1 MQSPNNSLP
10 DGLPMP
16 QRLFSVI
23 TVSLGVTLAVMDGTI
38 VNVALP
44 SMAQALSITDAQS
57 IWIVNSYQLTIIMLL
72 LAMSAIGEIYS
83 YRRLYVAGLSI
94 FTLAS
99 LCCGLSTG
107 FQSLVLGRL
116 LQGVGA
122 AAMMSIN
129 MTLLRLSYPKR
140 LLGKGIGW
148 NATIVAL
155 ASVAGPS
162 LAALILSTAH
172 WRWLFLI
179 NIPIGLIGLILGCR
193 NLPKNVVKLSERRFP
208 RVDVVLNALFF
219 GSIILALEGI
229 SHGFDLWTIGGL
241 ILLALLVGYAYLH
254 RQLHMRYP
262 LLPIDL
268 LRIPLF
274 SLSVVTS
281 IASFTSQMLAMVA
294 VPFFFQQQLGLTG
307 AETGMLFTAWPVVIM
322 FAAPL
327 AGSLIGKVHAGLL
340 GGIGLALLTLGTGS
354 LALLTPDATH
364 LDIIWRLMLCGM
376 GFGLF
381 QSPNN
386 NILMTSAPPARSG
399 SASGM
404 LAMARLTGQTTGAT
418 LVALFFGLLGS
429 QAPRAALFTAALVS
443 LLACLLS
450 LSRLKLKS
458 GPKA

>member
-1 MQSPNNSLP
+1 MNNIEQT

-16 QRLFSVI
+16 RRVISII

-44 SMAQALSITDAQS
+44 SMAEALSISAADS

-83 YRRLYVAGLSI
+83 YRRLYIAGLSI

-107 FQSLVLGRL
+107 FHSLVLGRL
-116 LQGVGA
+116 LQGMGA

-129 MTLLRLSYPKR
+129 MTLLKLSYPKR
-140 LLGKGIGW
+140 FLGKGIGL

-162 LAALILSTAH
+162 LAALILSHTD

-179 NIPIGLIGLILGCR
+179 NIPLGLIGVTIGWKS
-193 NLPKNVVKLSERRFP
+193 LPKNIVKLSERRFP
-208 RVDVVLNALFF
+208 RTDVVLNALFF
-219 GSIILALEGI
+219 GSIILALEGS
-229 SHGFDLWTIGGL
+229 SHGFNGWTIGGL
-241 ILLALLVGYAYLH
+241 AFAAMSVGYIYLH
-254 RQLHMRYP
+254 RQLHLRYP

-274 SLSVVTS
+274 SMSVVTS
-281 IASFTSQMLAMVA
+281 ISSFTSQMLAMVSI
-294 VPFFFQQQLGLTG
+294 PFFFQHNLNLTS
-307 AETGMLFTAWPVVIM
+307 AETGMLFTAWPVAIM
-322 FAAPL
+322 VAAPL
-327 AGSLIGKVHAGLL
+327 AGSLIGKVHAGIL
-340 GGIGLALLTLGTGS
+340 GGIGLASLTLGTAT
-354 LALLTPDATH
+354 LAMLTTDATH
-364 LDIIWRLMLCGM
+364 FDIIWRLMLCGF

-404 LAMARLTGQTTGAT
+404 LAMARLTGQTLGAT
-418 LVALFFGLLGS
+418 IVALFFGLFDAT
-429 QAPRAALFTAALVS
+429 APQAALWTAALVS
-443 LLACLLS
+443 LFACLLS
-450 LSRLKLKS
+450 LSRLKIKNS
-458 GPKA
+458 

>member
-1 MQSPNNSLP
+1 MDLNNSNENT

-16 QRLFSVI
+16 RRIFSI
-23 TVSLGVTLAVMDGTI
+23 LTVSLGVTLAVMDGTI

-44 SMAQALSITDAQS
+44 SMADALDISAADS
-57 IWIVNSYQLTIIMLL
+57 IWIVNSYQLAIIMLL

-83 YRRLYVAGLSI
+83 YRRLYTVGLGV

-99 LCCGLSTG
+99 LCCGISTG
-107 FQSLVLGRL
+107 FHSLVLGRL

-129 MTLLRLSYPKR
+129 MTLLKLSYPKR
-140 LLGKGIGW
+140 FLGKGIGL

-162 LAALILSTAH
+162 LAALILANTD

-179 NIPIGLIGLILGCR
+179 NIPLGIIGLILGW
-193 NLPKNVVKLSERRFP
+193 NSLPKNLVKLSERRFP
-208 RVDVVLNALFF
+208 RMDVVLNALFF
-219 GSIILALEGI
+219 GSIVLALEGF
-229 SHGFDLWTIGGL
+229 SHGLNGWTIGGL
-241 ILLALLVGYAYLH
+241 AVMAILVGYIYIH
-254 RQLHMRYP
+254 RQLHLRYP

-268 LRIPLF
+268 LRVPLF
-274 SLSVVTS
+274 SMSVVTS
-281 IASFTSQMLAMVA
+281 ISSFTSQMLAMVSI
-294 VPFFFQQQLGLTG
+294 PFFFQNRLGLSS
-307 AETGMLFTAWPVVIM
+307 AETGMLFTAWPVAIM
-322 FAAPL
+322 AAAPL
-327 AGSLIGKVHAGLL
+327 AGSLIGKIHAGIL
-340 GGIGLALLTLGTGS
+340 GGIGLAS
-354 LALLTPDATH
+354 LAVGTSTLAMLTQDASQT
-364 LDIIWRLMLCGM
+364 DIIWRLMLCGF

-386 NILMTSAPPARSG
+386 NILMTSAPQARSG

-418 LVALFFGLLGS
+418 LVALFFGLFGMD
-429 QAPRAALFTAALVS
+429 APLASLWTAAAVS

-450 LSRLKLKS
+450 VSRLKIKD
-458 GPKA
+458 

>member
-1 MQSPNNSLP
+1 MSTPGEY

-16 QRLFSVI
+16 RRVLSVI

-44 SMAQALSITDAQS
+44 SMAEALSISAADS
-57 IWIVNSYQLTIIMLL
+57 IWIVNGYQLSIIMLL
-72 LAMSAIGEIYS
+72 LAMSSIGEIYS

-107 FQSLVLGRL
+107 FHSLVLGRL

-122 AAMMSIN
+122 AGMMAIN
-129 MTLLRLSYPKR
+129 MTLLKLSYPKR
-140 LLGKGIGW
+140 LLGKGIGL
-148 NATIVAL
+148 NATIVAM

-162 LAALILSTAH
+162 LAALILAH
-172 WRWLFLI
+172 FDWRWLFLI
-179 NIPIGLIGLILGCR
+179 NIPLGVVGLLVGWKS
-193 NLPKNVVKLSERRFP
+193 LPKNIVKLADRRFP

-219 GSIILALEGI
+219 GSIILSLEGS
-229 SHGFDLWTIGGL
+229 SHGLNGWTIGGL
-241 ILLALLVGYAYLH
+241 AVIAVIVGWVYLH
-254 RQLHMRYP
+254 RQLHVRYP

-274 SLSVVTS
+274 SMSVLTS
-281 IASFTSQMLAMVA
+281 VSSFTSQMLAMVSI
-294 VPFFFQQQLGLTG
+294 PFFFQHSLGLTNS
-307 AETGMLFTAWPVVIM
+307 ETGMLFTAWPVAIM
-322 FAAPL
+322 VAAPT
-327 AGSLIGKVHAGLL
+327 AGSLIGRVHAGIL
-340 GGIGLALLTLGTGS
+340 GGIGLALLTIGTGS
-354 LALLTPDATH
+354 LALLDIDASH
-364 LDIIWRLMLCGM
+364 LDIIWRLMLCGF

-386 NILMTSAPPARSG
+386 NILMTSAPPTRSG

-418 LVALFFGLLGS
+418 LVALYFGLFGSMAPKIALG
-429 QAPRAALFTAALVS
+429 TAAVVS

-450 LSRLKLKS
+450 LSRLKIMK
-458 GPKA
+458 

>member
-1 MQSPNNSLP
+1 MNNQNSAEYP

-16 QRLFSVI
+16 RRVFSII

-44 SMAQALSITDAQS
+44 SMAEALSISAADS

-83 YRRLYVAGLSI
+83 YRRLYMAGLSI

-107 FQSLVLGRL
+107 FHSLVLGRL

-129 MTLLRLSYPKR
+129 MTLLKLSYPKR
-140 LLGKGIGW
+140 FLGEGIGL

-162 LAALILSTAH
+162 LAALILANTD

-179 NIPIGLIGLILGCR
+179 NIPLGILGLALGWKS
-193 NLPKNVVKLSERRFP
+193 LPKNLVKLSERRFP
-208 RVDVVLNALFF
+208 RLDVVLNALFF
-219 GSIILALEGI
+219 GSIVLALEGS
-229 SHGFDLWTIGGL
+229 SHGLDGWTIGGL
-241 ILLALLVGYAYLH
+241 AVMAMLVGYVYLH
-254 RQLHMRYP
+254 RQLHLRYP

-274 SLSVVTS
+274 SMSVITS
-281 IASFTSQMLAMVA
+281 ISSFTSQMLAMVSI
-294 VPFFFQQQLGLTG
+294 PFFFQHSLGLSS
-307 AETGMLFTAWPVVIM
+307 AETGMLFTAWPIAIM
-322 FAAPL
+322 VAAPL
-327 AGSLIGKVHAGLL
+327 AGSLIGKVHAGIL
-340 GGIGLALLTLGTGS
+340 GGIGLASLTFGTAA
-354 LALLTPDATH
+354 LAMLPPDATH
-364 LDIIWRLMLCGM
+364 MDIIWRLMLCGF

-418 LVALFFGLLGS
+418 LVALFFGVFDGG
-429 QAPRAALFTAALVS
+429 APKAALWTAAAVS
-443 LLACLLS
+443 LFACLMS
-450 LSRLKLKS
+450 LSRLKMKNQ
-458 GPKA
+458 